1 LTAAGVGLP
10 RAPGAD
16 PPPDP
21 SPDPSH
27 WAQLDADCA
36 GVARRARRYLD
47 EIAPLLPDAERD
59 RSLPLEIIP
68 GLLDAGFV
76 RGAIPVSD
84 GGTGLSHLA
93 TAVLMEEAG
102 RCWASVRTTANI
114 LTLVAEL
121 LSAAG
126 SAEQKQRF
134 LRPLL
139 AGARMGWFAI
149 TEPAAGSDAAA
160 LTTRAERLPGG
171 SYRLTGRKS
180 YITNASYGDFGV
192 VLATVDPGL
201 GARGVTAFLVERE
214 AGGYRTEA
222 RPQLPVRAVSCCDV
236 VLDGVLVPAD
246 NVLGEVGRG
255 LSLAMRAVNGGR
267 LNVSAGCTGIAQA
280 ALEAASG
287 HAVAR
292 TQFGRPLAGFQL
304 VQQLIA
310 DIAVQTNA
318 ARQVYQSAARLLD
331 AGPVTDAQG
340 TRLACSMSK
349 YFCSEAAN
357 QVATKAVQVF
367 GAAGLMEG
375 NVAERLF
382 RDAREATIPEGTS
395 QMQVLQ
401 IGKALLGVSA
411 VR

>member
-1 LTAAGVGLP
+1 MTATDAGLP
-10 RAPGAD
+10 RPPAAD
-16 PPPDP
+16 PP
-21 SPDPSH
+21 H
-27 WAQLDADCA
+27 WAQLDEECA
-36 GVARRARRYLD
+36 GLARRARRYLD
-47 EIAPLLPDAERD
+47 EIAPLLPAAERD
-59 RSLPLEIIP
+59 RTLPLEVVP
-68 GLLDAGFV
+68 GLLDVGFV
-76 RGAIPVSD
+76 RGAIPVGE

-102 RCWASVRTTANI
+102 RCWASIRTTANI

-126 SAEQKQRF
+126 SAEQKERF

-139 AGARMGWFAI
+139 AGERMGWFAI
-149 TEPAAGSDAAA
+149 TEPGAGSDAAA

-201 GARGVTAFLVERE
+201 GAKGVTAFLVERE

-236 VLDGVLVPAD
+236 VLEGAVVPAA

-310 DIAVQTNA
+310 DMAVQANA

-331 AGPVTDAQG
+331 AGADA
-340 TRLACSMSK
+340 RLECSMSK

>member
-1 LTAAGVGLP
+1 LTTAE
-10 RAPGAD
+10 PGAQAA
-16 PPPDP
+16 P
-21 SPDPSH
+21 SPQ
-27 WAQLDADCA
+27 WAQLDEGSADL
-36 GVARRARRYLD
+36 ARRARRYLE
-47 EIAPLLPDAERD
+47 EIAPLLPAAERE
-59 RSLPLEIIP
+59 RALPVEVIG
-68 GLLDAGFV
+68 GLLDVGFV
-76 RGAIPVSD
+76 RGAIPVAD
-84 GGTGLSHLA
+84 GGTGLSHLQ
-93 TAVLMEEAG
+93 TALLMEEAG
-102 RCWASVRTTANI
+102 RCWAAIRTTANI

-121 LSAAG
+121 LSAGG

-139 AGARMGWFAI
+139 AGERMGWFAV
-149 TEPAAGSDAAA
+149 TEPEAGSDAAA

-171 SYRLTGRKS
+171 DYRLTGRKS

-192 VLATVDPGL
+192 VLATVDRSL
-201 GARGVTAFLVERE
+201 GARGITAFLVER
-214 AGGYRTEA
+214 AASGYLVEE

-236 VLDGVLVPAD
+236 VLDGAVVPAA
-246 NVLGEVGRG
+246 NVLGDVGRG
-255 LSLAMRAVNGGR
+255 LSLAMRAVNSGR
-267 LNVSAGCTGIAQA
+267 LNVSAGCAGIAQA
-280 ALEAASG
+280 ALEAASA

-292 TQFGRPLAGFQL
+292 AQFGRPLAGFQL

-331 AGPVTDAQG
+331 AGADA
-340 TRLACSMSK
+340 RLQCSMSK

>member
-1 LTAAGVGLP
+1 LTAREAGLLSTTE
-10 RAPGAD
+10 AD
-16 PPPDP
+16 PP
-21 SPDPSH
+21 H
-27 WAQLDADCA
+27 WAQLGEDCA
-36 GVARRARRYLD
+36 GLARRARQYLD
-47 EIAPLLPDAERD
+47 GIAPLLSAAERD
-59 RSLPLEIIP
+59 RTFPVEIIA
-68 GLLDAGFV
+68 GLLDVGFV

-84 GGTGLSHLA
+84 GGTGLSHLQ
-93 TAVLMEEAG
+93 TALLMEEAG
-102 RCWASVRTTANI
+102 RCWASIRTTANI

-126 SAEQKQRF
+126 NAEQKDRF

-139 AGARMGWFAI
+139 AGQRMGWFAI
-149 TEPAAGSDAAA
+149 TEPEAGSDAAS
-160 LTTRAERLPGG
+160 LTTRAELLPDG

-180 YITNASYGDFGV
+180 YITNATYGDFGV

-201 GARGVTAFLVERE
+201 GPKGVTAFLVERE

-222 RPQLPVRAVSCCDV
+222 RPQMPVRAVSCCDV
-236 VLDGVLVPAD
+236 VLEGTVVPAA
-246 NVLGEVGRG
+246 NLLGEVGRG
-255 LSLAMRAVNGGR
+255 LSLAMRAVNSGR

-280 ALEAASG
+280 ALEAASR
-287 HAVAR
+287 HAVTR
-292 TQFGRPLAGFQL
+292 IQFGRPLAGFQL
-304 VQQLIA
+304 VQQLIV

-318 ARQVYQSAARLLD
+318 ARQVYQSTARLLD
-331 AGPVTDAQG
+331 AGTDA
-340 TRLACSMSK
+340 RVECSMSK

-357 QVATKAVQVF
+357 QAATKVVQVF

-382 RDAREATIPEGTS
+382 RDARESTIPEGTS

>member
-1 LTAAGVGLP
+1 LTARGTNP
-10 RAPGAD
+10 RAD
-16 PPPDP
+16 PA
-21 SPDPSH
+21 H
-27 WAQLDADCA
+27 WAQLDDDS
-36 GVARRARRYLD
+36 VELVRRARSYLD
-47 EIAPLLPDAERD
+47 EIAPLLPEAERD
-59 RSLPLEIIP
+59 RALPVKIVP
-68 GLLDAGFV
+68 GLLGAGFV
-76 RGAIPVSD
+76 RGAIPVRD
-84 GGTGLSHLA
+84 GGMGLSHLQA
-93 TAVLMEEAG
+93 ALLMEEAG
-102 RCWASVRTTANI
+102 RCWASIRTTANI

-126 SAEQKQRF
+126 SDEQKQRY

-139 AGARMGWFAI
+139 AGERMGWFAI
-149 TEPAAGSDAAA
+149 TEPEAGSDAAS
-160 LTTRAERLPGG
+160 LTTRAERLPAG
-171 SYRLTGRKS
+171 SYRLTGRKA
-180 YITNASYGDFGV
+180 YITNASYADFGI

-201 GARGVTAFLVERE
+201 GARGITAFLVERE
-214 AGGYRTEA
+214 AGGYRVMA
-222 RPQLPVRAVSCCDV
+222 RPQLPVRAASCCDV
-236 VLDGVLVPAD
+236 VLDGVVVPAG
-246 NVLGEVGRG
+246 NVLGAVGRG
-255 LSLAMRAVNGGR
+255 LSLAMRAVNSGR

-280 ALEAASG
+280 ALEAASAR
-287 HAVAR
+287 AVSR
-292 TQFGRPLAGFQL
+292 TQFGKPLAGFQL

-331 AGPVTDAQG
+331 SGADA
-340 TRLACSMSK
+340 RVECSMSK

>member
-1 LTAAGVGLP
+1 MTATDAGLP
-10 RAPGAD
+10 RTPAAD
-16 PPPDP
+16 PP
-21 SPDPSH
+21 H
-27 WAQLDADCA
+27 WAQLDENCA
-36 GVARRARRYLD
+36 GLARRARRYLD
-47 EIAPLLPDAERD
+47 EIAPLLPAAERD
-59 RSLPLEIIP
+59 RTLPLEVVP
-68 GLLDAGFV
+68 GLLDVGFV
-76 RGAIPVSD
+76 RGAIPVGD

-102 RCWASVRTTANI
+102 RCWASIRTTANI

-126 SAEQKQRF
+126 SAEQKERF

-139 AGARMGWFAI
+139 AGERMGWFAI
-149 TEPAAGSDAAA
+149 TEPEAGSDAAA

-180 YITNASYGDFGV
+180 YITNASYGDFGI

-201 GARGVTAFLVERE
+201 GAKGITAFLVERA

-236 VLDGVLVPAD
+236 VLDGAVVPAA

-255 LSLAMRAVNGGR
+255 LSLAMRAVNSGR

-292 TQFGRPLAGFQL
+292 RQFGKPLAGFQL

-310 DIAVQTNA
+310 DMAVQANA

-331 AGPVTDAQG
+331 AGADA
-340 TRLACSMSK
+340 RLECSMSK

>member
-1 LTAAGVGLP
+1 MTATHAGLP
-10 RAPGAD
+10 RPPAAD
-16 PPPDP
+16 PP
-21 SPDPSH
+21 H
-27 WAQLDADCA
+27 WAQLDEDCA
-36 GVARRARRYLD
+36 GLARRARRYLD
-47 EIAPLLPDAERD
+47 EIAPLLPAAERD
-59 RSLPLEIIP
+59 RTLPLEVVP
-68 GLLDAGFV
+68 GLLDVGFV
-76 RGAIPVSD
+76 RGAIPVGD

-102 RCWASVRTTANI
+102 RCWASIRTTANI

-126 SAEQKQRF
+126 SAEQKERF

-139 AGARMGWFAI
+139 AGERMGWFAI
-149 TEPAAGSDAAA
+149 TEPGAGSDAAA

-192 VLATVDPGL
+192 VLATVDPDL
-201 GARGVTAFLVERE
+201 GAKGITAFLVERA

-222 RPQLPVRAVSCCDV
+222 RPQLPVRAVSCCHV
-236 VLDGVLVPAD
+236 VLEGAVVPAA

-255 LSLAMRAVNGGR
+255 LSLAMRAVSSGR

-292 TQFGRPLAGFQL
+292 RQFGRPLAGFQL

-310 DIAVQTNA
+310 DMAVQANA

-331 AGPVTDAQG
+331 AGGDA
-340 TRLACSMSK
+340 RLECSMSK

>member
-1 LTAAGVGLP
+1 LITRDAAP
-10 RAPGAD
+10 QAD
-16 PPPDP
+16 PA
-21 SPDPSH
+21 H
-27 WAQLDADCA
+27 WAQLDHDS
-36 GVARRARRYLD
+36 VELVRRARGYLD
-47 EIAPLLPDAERD
+47 EIAPLLAAAERD
-59 RSLPLEIIP
+59 RALPVGIIP
-68 GLLDAGFV
+68 GLLDVGFV
-76 RGAIPVSD
+76 RGAIGVRD
-84 GGTGLSHLA
+84 GGLGLSHLQ
-93 TAVLMEEAG
+93 TALLMEEAG
-102 RCWASVRTTANI
+102 RCWASIRTTANI
-114 LTLVAEL
+114 LSLVAEL

-126 SAEQKQRF
+126 SSEQKRRF

-139 AGARMGWFAI
+139 AGQRLGWFAV
-149 TEPAAGSDAAA
+149 TEPEAGSDAASLA
-160 LTTRAERLPGG
+160 TLAERLPTG
-171 SYRLTGRKS
+171 SYRLTGRKA
-180 YITNASYGDFGV
+180 YITNASYADFGI

-201 GARGVTAFLVERE
+201 GARGITAFLVEHG
-214 AGGYRTEA
+214 AGGYRVMA
-222 RPQLPVRAVSCCDV
+222 RPQLPVRAASCCDV
-236 VLDGVLVPAD
+236 LFDGVVVPAG
-246 NVLGEVGRG
+246 NVLGDVGRG
-255 LSLAMRAVNGGR
+255 LSLAMRAINSGR

-280 ALEAASG
+280 ALEAASA
-287 HAVAR
+287 HAVSR
-292 TQFGRPLAGFQL
+292 TQFGKPLAGFQL

-331 AGPVTDAQG
+331 SGADA
-340 TRLACSMSK
+340 RVECSMSK

-357 QVATKAVQVF
+357 QVATRAVQVF

>member
-1 LTAAGVGLP
+1 LTAADVGLP
-10 RAPGAD
+10 RSPGAD
-16 PPPDP
+16 PPN
-21 SPDPSH
+21 DPSH

-201 GARGVTAFLVERE
+201 GAKGVTAFLVERE

-318 ARQVYQSAARLLD
+318 ARQVYQSAARRLD
-331 AGPVTDAQG
+331 AGPATDAQSA
-340 TRLACSMSK
+340 RLECSMSK

>member
-1 LTAAGVGLP
+1 MTS
-10 RAPGAD
+10 PGAD
-16 PPPDP
+16 PR
-21 SPDPSH
+21 H
-27 WAQLDADCA
+27 WAALDGDSAEL
-36 GVARRARRYLD
+36 VRRAREYLD
-47 EIAPLLPDAERD
+47 GIAPLLPAAERE
-59 RSLPLEIIP
+59 RALPVEVIP
-68 GLLDAGFV
+68 GLLDVGFV
-76 RGAIPVSD
+76 RGAIPVRD
-84 GGTGLSHLA
+84 GGTGLSHLQA
-93 TAVLMEEAG
+93 ALLMEEAG
-102 RCWASVRTTANI
+102 RCWASIRTTVNI

-126 SAEQKQRF
+126 SDDQKQRF

-139 AGARMGWFAI
+139 AGQRLGWFAI
-149 TEPAAGSDAAA
+149 TEPEAGSDAAS

-171 SYRLTGRKS
+171 GYRLTGRKS
-180 YITNASYGDFGV
+180 YITNASYGDFGI
-192 VLATVDPGL
+192 VLATVDSSL
-201 GARGVTAFLVERE
+201 GAKGITAFLVERS
-214 AGGYRTEA
+214 AGGYRIEA
-222 RPQLPVRAVSCCDV
+222 RPQSPVRAVSCCDV
-236 VLDGVLVPAD
+236 VLEGAVVPAA
-246 NVLGEVGRG
+246 NVLGDVGRG

-280 ALEAASG
+280 ALEAASA
-287 HAVAR
+287 HAVSR

-304 VQQLIA
+304 IQQLIA

-331 AGPVTDAQG
+331 AGADA
-340 TRLACSMSK
+340 RVECSMSK

-357 QVATKAVQVF
+357 QVATKAVQVL
-367 GAAGLMEG
+367 GAEGLMEG

>member
-1 LTAAGVGLP
+1 MTALETGP
-10 RAPGAD
+10 RAD
-16 PPPDP
+16 PA
-21 SPDPSH
+21 H
-27 WAQLDADCA
+27 WTHLDKDCVELAQ
-36 GVARRARRYLD
+36 RARRYLD
-47 EIAPLLPDAERD
+47 EISPLLPAAERD
-59 RSLPLEIIP
+59 RTLPVEIIP
-68 GLLDAGFV
+68 GLLDVGFV
-76 RGAIPVSD
+76 RGAIPVRD
-84 GGTGLSHLA
+84 GGLGLSHLQ
-93 TAVLMEEAG
+93 TALLMEEAG
-102 RCWASVRTTANI
+102 RCWASIRTTANI

-121 LSAAG
+121 LSVAG
-126 SAEQKQRF
+126 SSEQKQRF

-139 AGARMGWFAI
+139 AGERMGWFAI
-149 TEPAAGSDAAA
+149 TEPEAGSDAAS
-160 LTTRAERLPGG
+160 LTTHAERLPTG
-171 SYRLTGRKS
+171 SYRLTGRKA

-201 GARGVTAFLVERE
+201 GARGVTAFLVEQG
-214 AGGYRTEA
+214 AGGYQVVA
-222 RPQLPVRAVSCCDV
+222 RPQLSVRAASCCDV
-236 VLDGVLVPAD
+236 VLDGVVVPAE
-246 NVLGEVGRG
+246 NVLGDVGRG

-280 ALEAASG
+280 ALEAASA
-287 HAVAR
+287 HAVSR
-292 TQFGRPLAGFQL
+292 TQFGKPLASFQL

-331 AGPVTDAQG
+331 AGADA
-340 TRLACSMSK
+340 RVECSMSK

-357 QVATKAVQVF
+357 QAATKAVQVY

-395 QMQVLQ
+395 QMQILQ

>member
-1 LTAAGVGLP
+1 LTAQAT
-10 RAPGAD
+10 ATEAD
-16 PPPDP
+16 PP
-21 SPDPSH
+21 H
-27 WAQLDADCA
+27 WAALDEDCA
-36 GVARRARRYLD
+36 GLARRARRYLNG
-47 EIAPLLPDAERD
+47 IAPLLPAAERD
-59 RSLPLEIIP
+59 RALPIEIIP
-68 GLLDAGFV
+68 GLLDVGFV
-76 RGAIPVSD
+76 RGAIGVSD
-84 GGTGLSHLA
+84 GGTGLTHLQ
-93 TAVLMEEAG
+93 TALLMEEAG
-102 RCWASVRTTANI
+102 RCWASIRTTANI

-126 SAEQKQRF
+126 NDEQKQRF

-139 AGARMGWFAI
+139 AGQRMGWFAI
-149 TEPAAGSDAAA
+149 TEPEAGSDAAS
-160 LTTRAERLPGG
+160 LTTRADRLPGG

-180 YITNASYGDFGV
+180 YITNASYGDFGI
-192 VLATVDPGL
+192 VLATVDQSL
-201 GARGVTAFLVERE
+201 GAKGITAFLVER
-214 AGGYRTEA
+214 GGYRTQA
-222 RPQLPVRAVSCCDV
+222 RSQLPVRAVSCCDV
-236 VLDGVLVPAD
+236 VLEGVVVPAA

-255 LSLAMRAVNGGR
+255 LSLAMRAVNSGR

-331 AGPVTDAQG
+331 AGADA
-340 TRLACSMSK
+340 RVECSMSK

-375 NVAERLF
+375 SVAERLF

-401 IGKALLGVSA
+401 IGQALLGVSA

>member
-1 LTAAGVGLP
+1 LTAPQTSPPLAGEA
-10 RAPGAD
+10 R
-16 PPPDP
+16 PP
-21 SPDPSH
+21 H
-27 WAQLDADCA
+27 WTALDAGSA
-36 GVARRARRYLD
+36 ALARRARGYLD
-47 EIAPLLPDAERD
+47 EIAARLPAAERD
-59 RSLPLEIIP
+59 RALPVDVIP
-68 GLLDAGFV
+68 GLLDVGFV
-76 RGAIPVSD
+76 RGAIAARD
-84 GGTGLSHLA
+84 GGTGLSHLQCA
-93 TAVLMEEAG
+93 LLMEEAG
-102 RCWASVRTTANI
+102 RCWASIRTTVNI

-126 SAEQKQRF
+126 TGEQKERF

-139 AGARMGWFAI
+139 AGQRLGWFAL
-149 TEPAAGSDAAA
+149 TEPEAGSDAAS
-160 LTTRAERLPGG
+160 LTTRAERLADG

-180 YITNASYGDFGV
+180 YITNASYGDFGI
-192 VLATVDPGL
+192 VLATVDPAL
-201 GARGVTAFLVERE
+201 GARGITAFLVERA
-214 AGGYRTEA
+214 AGGYRVEA
-222 RPQLPVRAVSCCDV
+222 RPQLPVRAVSCCDITLDD
-236 VLDGVLVPAD
+236 VLAPAA

-255 LSLAMRAVNGGR
+255 LSLAMRAVNSGR

-280 ALEAASG
+280 ALEAASA
-287 HAVAR
+287 HAVSR

-310 DIAVQTNA
+310 DIAVQTHA
-318 ARQVYQSAARLLD
+318 ARQVYQSAARRLD
-331 AGPVTDAQG
+331 AGAHARVE
-340 TRLACSMSK
+340 CSMAK

-357 QVATKAVQVF
+357 QAATKAVQVF

-401 IGKALLGVSA
+401 IGRALLGVSA

>member
-1 LTAAGVGLP
+1 L
-10 RAPGAD
+10 RALSD
-16 PPPDP
+16 DSDEMPPY
-21 SPDPSH
+21 
-27 WAQLDADCA
+27 WALLDSGSVAL
-36 GVARRARRYLD
+36 ARRARGYLD
-47 EIAPLLPDAERD
+47 GISPLLAAAERD
-59 RSLPLEIIP
+59 RMLPVEIIP
-68 GLLDAGFV
+68 GLLDVGFV
-76 RGAIPVSD
+76 RGAIGVPD
-84 GGTGLSHLA
+84 GGTGLSHLQ
-93 TAVLMEEAG
+93 TALLMEEAG
-102 RCWASVRTTANI
+102 RCWASIRTTANI

-126 SAEQKQRF
+126 TSEQKDRF

-139 AGARMGWFAI
+139 AGQRMGWFAI
-149 TEPAAGSDAAA
+149 TEPEAGSDAASLA
-160 LTTRAERLPGG
+160 TRADRLPDG

-180 YITNASYGDFGV
+180 YITNASYGDFGI

-201 GARGVTAFLVERE
+201 GARGITAFLVERE
-214 AGGYRTEA
+214 AGGYRVEA

-236 VLDGVLVPAD
+236 VLEGVLVPAA
-246 NVLGEVGRG
+246 NVLGDAGRG
-255 LSLAMRAVNGGR
+255 LSLAMRAVNSGR

-280 ALEAASG
+280 ALEAASA

-331 AGPVTDAQG
+331 AGADA
-340 TRLACSMSK
+340 RVECSMSK
-349 YFCSEAAN
+349 YFCSETAN
-357 QVATKAVQVF
+357 QAATKAVQVF

>member
-1 LTAAGVGLP
+1 MTATGAGLP
-10 RAPGAD
+10 RPPAAD
-16 PPPDP
+16 PP
-21 SPDPSH
+21 H
-27 WAQLDADCA
+27 WAQLDEDCA
-36 GVARRARRYLD
+36 GLARRARRYLD
-47 EIAPLLPDAERD
+47 EIAPLLPAAERD
-59 RSLPLEIIP
+59 RTLPLEVVP
-68 GLLDAGFV
+68 GLLDVGFV
-76 RGAIPVSD
+76 RGAIPVGE

-102 RCWASVRTTANI
+102 RCWAAIRTTANI

-126 SAEQKQRF
+126 SAEQKERF

-139 AGARMGWFAI
+139 AGERMGWFAI
-149 TEPAAGSDAAA
+149 TEPEAGSDAAA
-160 LTTRAERLPGG
+160 LTTRAERMAGG

-180 YITNASYGDFGV
+180 YITNASHGDFGV
-192 VLATVDPGL
+192 VLATVDPDL
-201 GARGVTAFLVERE
+201 GTKGITAFLVERA

-236 VLDGVLVPAD
+236 VLEGAVVPAA
-246 NVLGEVGRG
+246 NVLSEVGRG
-255 LSLAMRAVNGGR
+255 LSLAMRAVNSGR

-292 TQFGRPLAGFQL
+292 RQFGQPLAGFQL

-310 DIAVQTNA
+310 DMAVQANA

-331 AGPVTDAQG
+331 AGADA
-340 TRLACSMSK
+340 RLECSMSK

>member
-1 LTAAGVGLP
+1 MT
-10 RAPGAD
+10 APGAD
-16 PPPDP
+16 PR
-21 SPDPSH
+21 H
-27 WAQLDADCA
+27 WAALDGDSAEL
-36 GVARRARRYLD
+36 VRRAREYLD
-47 EIAPLLPDAERD
+47 GIAPLLPAAERE
-59 RSLPLEIIP
+59 RALPVEVIP
-68 GLLDAGFV
+68 GLLDVGFV
-76 RGAIPVSD
+76 RGAIPVRD
-84 GGTGLSHLA
+84 GGTGLSHLQA
-93 TAVLMEEAG
+93 ALLMEEAG
-102 RCWASVRTTANI
+102 RCWGSIRTTVNI

-126 SAEQKQRF
+126 SDDQKQRF

-139 AGARMGWFAI
+139 AGQRLGWFAI
-149 TEPAAGSDAAA
+149 TEPEAGSDAAS

-171 SYRLTGRKS
+171 GYRLTGRKS
-180 YITNASYGDFGV
+180 YITNASYGDFGI
-192 VLATVDPGL
+192 VLATVDSSL
-201 GARGVTAFLVERE
+201 GAKGITAFLVERS
-214 AGGYRTEA
+214 AGGYRIEA
-222 RPQLPVRAVSCCDV
+222 RPQSPVRAVSCCDV
-236 VLDGVLVPAD
+236 VLEGAVVPAA
-246 NVLGEVGRG
+246 NVLGDVGRG
-255 LSLAMRAVNGGR
+255 LSLALRAVNGGR

-280 ALEAASG
+280 ALEAASA
-287 HAVAR
+287 HAVSR

-304 VQQLIA
+304 IQQLIA

-331 AGPVTDAQG
+331 AGADA
-340 TRLACSMSK
+340 RVECSMSK

-357 QVATKAVQVF
+357 HVATKAVQVL
-367 GAAGLMEG
+367 GAEGLMEG

>member
-1 LTAAGVGLP
+1 MTAGQAGPTIAGPV
-10 RAPGAD
+10 ADDGA
-16 PPPDP
+16 
-21 SPDPSH
+21 SPAQ
-27 WAQLDADCA
+27 WAQLDPGSAEL
-36 GVARRARRYLD
+36 ARRARGYLD
-47 EIAPLLPDAERD
+47 EVAPLLPAAERD
-59 RSLPLEIIP
+59 RALPVEIIG
-68 GLLDAGFV
+68 GLLDVGFV
-76 RGAIPVSD
+76 RGAIPVAD
-84 GGTGLSHLA
+84 GGTGLSHLQ
-93 TAVLMEEAG
+93 TALLMEEAG
-102 RCWASVRTTANI
+102 RCWASIRTTANI

-126 SAEQKQRF
+126 TSEQKERF

-139 AGARMGWFAI
+139 AGTRMGWFAV
-149 TEPAAGSDAAA
+149 TEPEAGSDAASLA
-160 LTTRAERLPGG
+160 TRAQLLPGG

-180 YITNASYGDFGV
+180 YITNASYGDFGI
-192 VLATVDPGL
+192 VLATVDQSL
-201 GARGVTAFLVERE
+201 GARGITAFLVERE
-214 AGGYRTEA
+214 VGGYRVET

-236 VLDGVLVPAD
+236 VLEGVVVPAA
-246 NVLGEVGRG
+246 NLLGDVGRG
-255 LSLAMRAVNGGR
+255 LSLAMRAVGSGR
-267 LNVSAGCTGIAQA
+267 LHVSAGCTGIAQA
-280 ALEAASG
+280 ALEAASA

-331 AGPVTDAQG
+331 AGTDA
-340 TRLACSMSK
+340 RLECSMSK

-357 QVATKAVQVF
+357 QAATRAVQVF